1 MGKSN
6 LMLRMID
13 IVFILLFG
21 FIAVSQISSAEAIE
35 PPKSTEAD
43 EGAPPGAII
52 LIVGVRSDGTYSVD
66 RDDLSF
72 ASPSQLRRYLAQ
84 VLAEA
89 QREGKDLGVR
99 IRANWDAPVERT
111 MKVAKICRDLGIPKG
126 LDVIKVTTK

>member
-1 MGKSN
+1 MGRNN
-6 LMLRMID
+6 LMIRMID

-43 EGAPPGAII
+43 EGAPPGAIV

-66 RDDLSF
+66 RDNRQF
-72 ASPSQLRRYLAQ
+72 ATPAQLGRFLRQ

-89 QREGKDLGVR
+89 RQEGKDLGVR

-111 MKVAKICRDLGIPKG
+111 MKVAKLCRDLGIPKG
-126 LDVIKVTTK
+126 LDVIRVKTK